1 MLFASTR
8 SAERYS
14 NSLIGLAAGD
24 AWGYQVEFVKY
35 DRMPSY
41 PVAAPPQIWRVS
53 DDTQMTLALHDALVD
68 AGSQLG
74 DIPAVTAAITNRFLQ
89 WQTDP
94 DNNRAPGSTCMES
107 LRRLR
112 EGARWHDTE
121 GAVESAGCGA
131 VMRLVPA
138 AFCPDEVWLG
148 ITALQ
153 ALITHK
159 HPRAVVAALV
169 LGEAIHM
176 APGLSGRFLEHAV
189 SAAMSVLTGESP
201 WLRDEYL
208 AAVLSPITTDVQ
220 SYLAAG
226 VEDGNLDALLDA
238 YAVKRELDELDP
250 ALWGDPC
257 VGIGEGW
264 ESATAVAV
272 GLLVADM
279 GTPRWTAP
287 AAIGAAEALGWAA
300 TSNGDSD
307 SIACIAGA
315 VIGAAHDDP
324 EFWIDAKMLPRFE
337 DRYNLALRRAPIES
351 IAFRHMPDRAAAAAD

>member
-1 MLFASTR
+1 MLVTSART
-8 SAERYS
+8 AERYS

-35 DRMPSY
+35 DGMPSY

-68 AGSQLG
+68 AGGQLG
-74 DIPAVTAAITNRFLQ
+74 DIDAVTAAITSRFLQ

-94 DNNRAPGSTCMES
+94 DNDRSPGNTCMES
-107 LRRLR
+107 LRRIR
-112 EGARWHDTE
+112 QGARWYDTG

-131 VMRLVPA
+131 VMRLAPA

-159 HPRAVVAALV
+159 HPRALVAALI
-169 LGEAIHM
+169 LGEAIRM
-176 APGLSGRFLEHAV
+176 APALSGRFLEHSV

-201 WLRDEYL
+201 WLHDGYL
-208 AAVLSPITTDVQ
+208 AGVLAPITGDVEA
-220 SYLAAG
+220 YLAAG
-226 VEDGNLDALLDA
+226 VTDGNLDALLNA
-238 YAVKRELDELDP
+238 YAVKRDLDDLDP
-250 ALWGDPC
+250 SVWGDPC

-264 ESATAVAV
+264 ESASAVAV

-287 AAIGAAEALGWAA
+287 AALSGAGALGWAA

-324 EFWIDAKMLPRFE
+324 EFWIDAKVLPRFE
-337 DRYNLALRRAPIES
+337 DRYTTAIRKASIES
-351 IAFRHMPDRAAAAAD
+351 TAFRHTAQGVAAGAD

>member
-1 MLFASTR
+1 MLLATTR
-8 SAERYS
+8 SAERYA

-24 AWGYQVEFVKY
+24 AWGYQVEFTKY
-35 DRMPSY
+35 DKMPAY
-41 PVAAPPQIWRVS
+41 PVAPPPQIWRVS

-68 AGSQLG
+68 AAGQL
-74 DIPAVTAAITNRFLQ
+74 DNIAAVTAAITERFLQ

-94 DNNRAPGSTCMES
+94 DNNRAPGTTCMTS
-107 LRRLR
+107 LTRLR
-112 EGARWHDTE
+112 EGARWFDTD

-131 VMRLVPA
+131 VMRLAPA

-153 ALITHK
+153 ALVTHK
-159 HPRAVVAALV
+159 HPRALAAALV
-169 LGEAIHM
+169 LAEAIRLG
-176 APGLSGRFLEHAV
+176 PSLSGRFLEHSV
-189 SAAMSVLTGESP
+189 SAAMAVLTGESP
-201 WLRDEYL
+201 WLDDEYL
-208 AAVLSPITTDVQ
+208 AAALSPITSDVQ
-220 SYLAAG
+220 GYLAAG

-238 YAVKRELDELDP
+238 YGIKRELDELDP
-250 ALWGDPC
+250 ADWGDPC
-257 VGIGEGW
+257 MGIGEGW

-279 GTPRWTAP
+279 ATPRWTAP
-287 AAIGAAEALGWAA
+287 ALLTGHEALGWAS

-324 EFWIDAKMLPRFE
+324 EFWIDAHVLPRFE
-337 DRYNLALRRAPIES
+337 DRYNHALRKAPVES
-351 IAFRHMPDRAAAAAD
+351 IAFRHMLDGAAAAAD

>member
-1 MLFASTR
+1 MLITSTR
-8 SAERYS
+8 AAERYS

-41 PVAAPPQIWRVS
+41 PVAPPAQIWRVS
-53 DDTQMTLALHDALVD
+53 DDTQMTLALHDALTD
-68 AGSQLG
+68 AGDKLG
-74 DIPAVTAAITNRFLQ
+74 DVTAVTAAITARFLQ

-94 DNNRAPGSTCMES
+94 DNNRAPGATCMES

-112 EGARWHDTE
+112 GGARWHDTE

-131 VMRLVPA
+131 VMRLAPA

-159 HPRAVVAALV
+159 HPRAIAAALI
-169 LGEAIHM
+169 LGEAIRM
-176 APGLSGRFLEHAV
+176 APSLSGRFLEHSV

-201 WLRDEYL
+201 WLHDEYL
-208 AAVLSPITTDVQ
+208 ATALSPITTDVQ

-226 VEDGNLDALLDA
+226 FDDGNLDALLDA

-287 AAIGAAEALGWAA
+287 AALTGAEALGWAA

-324 EFWIDAKMLPRFE
+324 EFWITAKVLPRFE
-337 DRYNLALRRAPIES
+337 DRYSLALRKAPTES
-351 IAFRHMPDRAAAAAD
+351 TAFRHMLTGAVAD

>member
-1 MLFASTR
+1 MLDDGTR
-8 SAERYS
+8 AADRYA

-24 AWGYQVEFVKY
+24 AWGYQVEFVNY

-53 DDTQMTLALHDALVD
+53 DDTQMTLALHDALVA
-68 AGSQLG
+68 AGGQLD
-74 DIPAVTAAITNRFLQ
+74 DITTVTAAITEHFLR
-89 WQTDP
+89 WQVDP
-94 DNNRAPGSTCMES
+94 ENNRAPGATCMTS

-112 EGARWHDTE
+112 EGARWHDPE

-138 AFCPDEVWLG
+138 AFCPDETWLG

-159 HPRAVVAALV
+159 HPRAVAAALI
-169 LGEAIHM
+169 LGEAVRR
-176 APGLSGRFLEHAV
+176 APVLSGRFLEHAV

-201 WLRDEYL
+201 WLHDEHL
-208 AAVLSPITTDVQ
+208 AAVLSPITTDVE

-238 YAVKRELDELDP
+238 YAVKRQLDELDP
-250 ALWGDPC
+250 NSWGDPC
-257 VGIGEGW
+257 AGIGQGW
-264 ESATAVAV
+264 ESASAVAV

-279 GTPRWTAP
+279 ATPRWSAP
-287 AAIGAAEALGWAA
+287 PALGARAALGWAA

-315 VIGAAHDDP
+315 VIGAASGDP
-324 EFWIDAKMLPRFE
+324 DFWINATVLPRFE
-337 DRYNLALRRAPIES
+337 ERYARALRKAPVES
-351 IAFRHMPDRAAAAAD
+351 AAFRHLLQRAAAAD

>member
-1 MLFASTR
+1 MPFANTR

-68 AGSQLG
+68 AGGQL
-74 DIPAVTAAITNRFLQ
+74 DNISTVTAAIGTRFLQ

-94 DNNRAPGSTCMES
+94 DNNRAPGATCMES

-112 EGARWHDTE
+112 EGAHWYDPE
-121 GAVESAGCGA
+121 GAVDSAGCGA
-131 VMRLVPA
+131 VMRLAPA

-148 ITALQ
+148 LTALQ

-159 HPRAVVAALV
+159 HPRAIAAALV
-169 LGEAIHM
+169 LGEAIRM
-176 APGLSGRFLEHAV
+176 APSLSGRFLEHSV

-201 WLRDEYL
+201 WLHDEYL

-257 VGIGEGW
+257 AGIGEGW

-287 AAIGAAEALGWAA
+287 AILGGAAALGWAA

-324 EFWIDAKMLPRFE
+324 EFWIDAAVLPHFE
-337 DRYNLALRRAPIES
+337 DRYNLALRKAPAES
-351 IAFRHMPDRAAAAAD
+351 AAFRYMLEPAAAAAD

>member
-1 MLFASTR
+1 MPFANTR

-68 AGSQLG
+68 AGGQL
-74 DIPAVTAAITNRFLQ
+74 DNISTVTAAIGNRFLQ

-94 DNNRAPGSTCMES
+94 DNNRAPGATCMES

-112 EGARWHDTE
+112 EGAHWYDPE
-121 GAVESAGCGA
+121 GAVDSAGCGA
-131 VMRLVPA
+131 VMRLAPA

-148 ITALQ
+148 LTALQ

-159 HPRAVVAALV
+159 HPRAIAAALV
-169 LGEAIHM
+169 LGEAIRM
-176 APGLSGRFLEHAV
+176 APSLSGRFLEHSV

-201 WLRDEYL
+201 WLHDEYL

-257 VGIGEGW
+257 AGIGEGW

-279 GTPRWTAP
+279 ATPRWTAP
-287 AAIGAAEALGWAA
+287 AILGGAAALGWAA

-324 EFWIDAKMLPRFE
+324 EFWIDAAVLPHFE
-337 DRYNLALRRAPIES
+337 DRYNLALRKAPVES
-351 IAFRHMPDRAAAAAD
+351 TAFRYMLEPAAAAAD

>member
-1 MLFASTR
+1 MVLATTR
-8 SAERYS
+8 TAERYA
-14 NSLIGLAAGD
+14 NTLIGLAAGD
-24 AWGYQVEFVKY
+24 AWGYQVEFVNY
-35 DRMPSY
+35 DNMPSY
-41 PVAAPPQIWRVS
+41 PVASPTGVWKVS

-68 AGSQLG
+68 VGGQLD
-74 DIPAVTAAITNRFLQ
+74 DIRTVTASITDHFLA

-94 DNNRAPGSTCMES
+94 ENDRAPGATCMQS
-107 LRRLR
+107 LHRLR
-112 EGARWHDTE
+112 GGARWHDDD

-131 VMRLVPA
+131 VMRLAPA

-148 ITALQ
+148 LTALQ

-159 HPRAVVAALV
+159 HPRAVAAALV
-169 LGEAIHM
+169 LGEAIRL

-189 SAAMSVLTGESP
+189 SAAMAVLTGESP
-201 WLRDEYL
+201 WLDDEYL
-208 AAVLSPITTDVQ
+208 AAVLSPITTDTH

-226 VEDGNLDALLDA
+226 VEDGNLDLLLNA
-238 YAVKRELDELDP
+238 YAIKRELDELP
-250 ALWGDPC
+250 PTQWGDPC

-264 ESATAVAV
+264 ESASAVAV

-279 GTPRWTAP
+279 GTPRMSAP
-287 AAIGAAEALGWAA
+287 AALGGADALGWAA

-324 EFWIDAKMLPRFE
+324 EFWIDAKVLPRFE
-337 DRYNLALRRAPIES
+337 DRYAAALRKAPS
-351 IAFRHMPDRAAAAAD
+351 QSAAFRRQGTPVAAGD